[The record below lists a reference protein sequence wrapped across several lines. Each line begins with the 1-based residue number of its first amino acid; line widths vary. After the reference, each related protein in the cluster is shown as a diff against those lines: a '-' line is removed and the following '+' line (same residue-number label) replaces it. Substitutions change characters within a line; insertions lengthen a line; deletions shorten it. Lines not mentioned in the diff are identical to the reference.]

1 VSLADINPEVA
12 QIIGAAELVAKEIEQ
27 LTTVS
32 KQINDRLDFLTQY
45 TVGIHEICHNLAI
58 AAKLVAT
65 PVIETESICLGIEE
79 EQRLVWDL
87 LKKLIST
94 PGGDKKASE
103 IVKTHCPKMEGKA
116 LDKIR
121 AMTDENALFEMRKAI
136 NQAMPVKG

>member
-1 VSLADINPEVA
+1 MRLADMNPEVA

-32 KQINDRLDFLTQY
+32 NQINDRLDFLTQY
-45 TVGIHEICHNLAI
+45 TVGIHEICNQLAI
-58 AAKLVAT
+58 AAKLVET
-65 PVIETESICLGIEE
+65 PAIICLGVEE

-87 LKKLIST
+87 LKKLIAT

-103 IVKTHCPKMEGKA
+103 IVKTHCPKMDGKA

-136 NQAMPVKG
+136 NQAMI